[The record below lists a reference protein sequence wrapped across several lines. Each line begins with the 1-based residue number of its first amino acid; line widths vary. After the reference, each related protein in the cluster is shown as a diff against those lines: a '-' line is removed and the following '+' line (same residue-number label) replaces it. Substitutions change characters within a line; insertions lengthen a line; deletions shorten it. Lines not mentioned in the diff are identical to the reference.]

1 MNRFI
6 PKSAERQA
14 PFFAILKA
22 AAKFSWTEECSRAF
36 EELKAFLTTPPTL
49 AAPIPGDELYLYV
62 AIAATAVS
70 SILVKRVDKEERPV
84 FYTSKSLVDAETRY
98 SPLEKSAYAV
108 IIASR
113 KLRPYF
119 HAHTIH
125 VVTNLPL
132 KAALRSMGVAGRMS
146 KWAVELSEY
155 DVHFQPRTA
164 IKAQALADF
173 VVEGCVRAEGRPDD
187 YWELYVDGASSK
199 NGAGA
204 GVVLKSPQGVLH
216 ETALRFSKPRTNN
229 AAEYGALIAGLR
241 MAKTMG
247 VSHLKVFSDSAIVV
261 NELSGVYEVR
271 EETLAPYNDQAK
283 IALKVFETTEIHQV
297 AREDNTHADA
307 LSKLATALSF
317 EEDRMITVEKEREE
331 GECMAIDTQ
340 TDATPPTAQAGVT
353 PPTAPL
359 TDWRA
364 PIRTFIETDALPADR
379 ALATKIRRRAARC
392 VLLDGEMY
400 RKSSAGPYLRCLND
414 EEASFTLREIHQGVC
429 GMHIGAKS
437 LEKNVLLQGYYWPT
451 IRRDSEE
458 LVKRC
463 HKCQLFANTHHLPST
478 ALQPI
483 VSPWPFAFWGMD
495 LLGPFPEAVGK
506 RKYIIVAV
514 DYFTKWVEA
523 EALAS
528 ITAYQVQKFVLKNII
543 TRFSLPL
550 GFVCDHGTQF
560 DCTAFLDFC
569 EEFKIM
575 VRLASV
581 AYPQANGQAEAINKL
596 ILQGLKKRVD
606 EAKGKWVDELP
617 NILWAHRTS
626 YKTATDETP
635 YTLVYGTEAV
645 LPVEVNLPSLRIQHF
660 DQGGNDAGLHHNL
673 DIIEERREDAAIRLV
688 AEKEQLARRYNA
700 HLRPHHLE
708 EGDWVVR
715 KVFRPIPQQGKL
727 NANWEGP
734 YKVREVIGPSTFKL
748 ERPTGEPIHKTWN
761 AMHLRKYSANEEEV

>member
-14 PFFAILKA
+14 PFFATLKA
-22 AAKFSWTEECSRAF
+22 VAKFSWTEECSKAF
-36 EELKAFLTTPPTL
+36 EELKSFLTTPPTL
-49 AAPIPGDELYLYV
+49 AAPLPGDELYLYV

-70 SILVKRVDKEERPV
+70 SVLVKRSDKEERPV

-125 VVTNLPL
+125 VVINLPL
-132 KAALRSMGVAGRMS
+132 RTALRSIGVAGRMS

-173 VVEGCVRAEGRPDD
+173 VVEGCVRAEERPDD
-187 YWELYVDGASSK
+187 YWELYIDGASSK

-204 GVVLKSPQGVLH
+204 GIVLKSPQGVLH
-216 ETALRFSKPRTNN
+216 ETALRFNKSRTNN
-229 AAEYGALIAGLR
+229 AAEYGVLLAGLR
-241 MAKTMG
+241 MAKAMG
-247 VSHLKVFSDSAIVV
+247 VSHLKIFSDSAIVV
-261 NELSGVYEVR
+261 NQLSGVYEVR
-271 EETLAPYNDQAK
+271 EETLIPYNDQAK
-283 IALKVFETTEIHQV
+283 IALKNFDTTEIHQV
-297 AREDNTHADA
+297 AREDNAHADA

-317 EEDRMITVEKEREE
+317 EDDRMFTVEKEREE
-331 GECMAIDTQ
+331 GECMVLNDQAI
-340 TDATPPTAQAGVT
+340 ATPSTV
-353 PPTAPL
+353 PL
-359 TDWRA
+359 TDWRT
-364 PIRTFIETDALPADR
+364 PMRTFIETDTLPVDR
-379 ALATKIRRRAARC
+379 ALATKVRRRAARC
-392 VLLDGEMY
+392 VLLDGELY
-400 RKSSAGPYLRCLND
+400 RKSSAGPYLRCLSD

-495 LLGPFPEAVGK
+495 LLGPFPEVVGK

-514 DYFTKWVEA
+514 DYFTKWVEV

-528 ITAYQVQKFVLKNII
+528 ITAYQVQKFVLRNVI

-560 DCTAFLDFC
+560 DSTAFLDFC

-606 EAKGKWVDELP
+606 AAKGKWVDELP

-660 DQGGNDAGLHHNL
+660 NQEGNDSALHHNL
-673 DIIEERREDAAIRLV
+673 DMIEERREDAAIRLV

-700 HLRPHHLE
+700 HLRPHQLE
-708 EGDWVVR
+708 EGD
-715 KVFRPIPQQGKL
+715 
-727 NANWEGP
+727 
-734 YKVREVIGPSTFKL
+734 
-748 ERPTGEPIHKTWN
+748 
-761 AMHLRKYSANEEEV
+761 

>member
-22 AAKFSWTEECSRAF
+22 AAKFSWTEECSKAF
-36 EELKAFLTTPPTL
+36 EELKTFLTSPPTL

-70 SILVKRVDKEERPV
+70 SVLVKRMNKEECPV
-84 FYTSKSLVDAETRY
+84 FYTSKSLVEAETRY

-125 VVTNLPL
+125 IVTNLPL
-132 KAALRSMGVAGRMS
+132 KSALRSMGVAGRMS

-204 GVVLKSPQGVLH
+204 GVVLKSPQGILH
-216 ETALRFSKPRTNN
+216 ETALRFSKARTNN
-229 AAEYGALIAGLR
+229 AAEYGALIAGLK
-241 MAKTMG
+241 MAKSMG
-247 VSHLKVFSDSAIVV
+247 VSHLKIFSDSAIVV
-261 NELSGVYEVR
+261 NQLSGMYEVR
-271 EETLAPYNDQAK
+271 EETLVPYNDQAK
-283 IALKVFETTEIHQV
+283 IALKAFETTEIHQV
-297 AREDNTHADA
+297 AREDNVHADA

-317 EEDRMITVEKEREE
+317 EDGRMITVENEKE
-331 GECMAIDTQ
+331 GECMVISDQ
-340 TDATPPTAQAGVT
+340 TNTTPPAAF
-353 PPTAPL
+353 P

-379 ALATKIRRRAARC
+379 ALATKVRRRAARC
-392 VLLDGEMY
+392 ILLDGEMY

-514 DYFTKWVEA
+514 DYFTKRVEA

-569 EEFKIM
+569 QEFKIM

-596 ILQGLKKRVD
+596 ILRGLKKRVD
-606 EAKGKWVDELP
+606 DAKGKWVDELP

-660 DQGGNDAGLHHNL
+660 NHDHNDTGLHHNL
-673 DIIEERREDAAIRLV
+673 DLIEERREDAAIRLV

-700 HLRPHHLE
+700 HLRPHQLE

-734 YKVREVIGPSTFKL
+734 YKVRDVVGPSTFKL
-748 ERPTGEPIHKTWN
+748 ERPNGEPIHKTWN
-761 AMHLRKYSANEEEV
+761 SMHLRKYNANEEEG

>member
-22 AAKFSWTEECSRAF
+22 AAKFSWTEECSKAF
-36 EELKAFLTTPPTL
+36 EELKTFLTSPPTL

-70 SILVKRVDKEERPV
+70 SVLVKRTNKEERPV
-84 FYTSKSLVDAETRY
+84 FYTSKSLVEAETRY

-125 VVTNLPL
+125 IVTNLPL
-132 KAALRSMGVAGRMS
+132 KSALRSMGVAGRMS

-164 IKAQALADF
+164 IKAHALADF

-204 GVVLKSPQGVLH
+204 GVVLKSPQGILH
-216 ETALRFSKPRTNN
+216 ETALRFSKARTNN
-229 AAEYGALIAGLR
+229 AAEYGALIAGLK
-241 MAKTMG
+241 MAKSMG
-247 VSHLKVFSDSAIVV
+247 VSHLKIFSDSAIVV
-261 NELSGVYEVR
+261 NQLSGMYEVR
-271 EETLAPYNDQAK
+271 EETLVPYNDQAK
-283 IALKVFETTEIHQV
+283 IALKAFETTEIHQV
-297 AREDNTHADA
+297 AREDNVHADA

-317 EEDRMITVEKEREE
+317 EDGRMITVENEKE
-331 GECMAIDTQ
+331 GECMVISDQ
-340 TDATPPTAQAGVT
+340 TNTTPPAAF
-353 PPTAPL
+353 P

-379 ALATKIRRRAARC
+379 ALATKVRRRAARC
-392 VLLDGEMY
+392 ILLDGEMY

-483 VSPWPFAFWGMD
+483 ISPWPFAFWGMD

-569 EEFKIM
+569 QEFKIM

-581 AYPQANGQAEAINKL
+581 AYPQANGQTEAINKL
-596 ILQGLKKRVD
+596 ILRGLKKRVD
-606 EAKGKWVDELP
+606 DAKGKWVDELP

-660 DQGGNDAGLHHNL
+660 NHDHNDTGLHHNL
-673 DIIEERREDAAIRLV
+673 DLIEERREDAAIRLV

-700 HLRPHHLE
+700 HLRPHQLE
-708 EGDWVVR
+708 EGGWVVR

-734 YKVREVIGPSTFKL
+734 YKVRDVVGPSTFKL
-748 ERPTGEPIHKTWN
+748 ERPNGEPIHKTWN
-761 AMHLRKYSANEEEV
+761 SMHLRKYNANEEEG

>member
-14 PFFAILKA
+14 PFFATLKA
-22 AAKFSWTEECSRAF
+22 AAKFSWTEECSKAF

-70 SILVKRVDKEERPV
+70 SVLVKRIDKEERPV

-132 KAALRSMGVAGRMS
+132 KAALRSMGVAGRLS

-204 GVVLKSPQGVLH
+204 GIVLKSPQGVLH
-216 ETALRFSKPRTNN
+216 ETALRFNQ
-229 AAEYGALIAGLR
+229 
-241 MAKTMG
+241 
-247 VSHLKVFSDSAIVV
+247 
-261 NELSGVYEVR
+261 LSGVYEVR

-283 IALKVFETTEIHQV
+283 IALKVFETAEIHQV
-297 AREDNTHADA
+297 AREDNAHADA

-317 EEDRMITVEKEREE
+317 EEDRMITVEREREE
-331 GECMAIDTQ
+331 GECMVVDAQ
-340 TDATPPTAQAGVT
+340 TGVT
-353 PPTAPL
+353 PPTALL

-560 DCTAFLDFC
+560 DCTAFLEFC

-575 VRLASV
+575 VRSASV

-606 EAKGKWVDELP
+606 AAKGKWVDELP

-645 LPVEVNLPSLRIQHF
+645 LPVEVNLPSLRIQLF
-660 DQGGNDAGLHHNL
+660 NQGGNDAGLHHNL
-673 DIIEERREDAAIRLV
+673 DMIEERREDAAIRLL

>member
-22 AAKFSWTEECSRAF
+22 AAKFSWTEECSKAF
-36 EELKAFLTTPPTL
+36 EELKTFLTSPPTL

-70 SILVKRVDKEERPV
+70 SVLVKRTNKEERPV
-84 FYTSKSLVDAETRY
+84 FYTSKSLVEAETRY
-98 SPLEKSAYAV
+98 SPLEKSAYTV

-125 VVTNLPL
+125 IVTNLPL
-132 KAALRSMGVAGRMS
+132 KSALRSMGVAGRMS

-204 GVVLKSPQGVLH
+204 GVVLKSPQGILH
-216 ETALRFSKPRTNN
+216 ETALRFSKARTNN
-229 AAEYGALIAGLR
+229 AAEYGALIAGLK
-241 MAKTMG
+241 MAKSMG
-247 VSHLKVFSDSAIVV
+247 VSHLKIFSDSAIVV
-261 NELSGVYEVR
+261 NQLSGTYEVR
-271 EETLAPYNDQAK
+271 EETLVPYNDQAK
-283 IALKVFETTEIHQV
+283 IALKAFETTEIHQV
-297 AREDNTHADA
+297 AREDNVHADA

-317 EEDRMITVEKEREE
+317 EDGRMITVENEKE
-331 GECMAIDTQ
+331 GECMVISDQ
-340 TDATPPTAQAGVT
+340 TNTTPPAAF
-353 PPTAPL
+353 P

-379 ALATKIRRRAARC
+379 ALATKVRRRAARC
-392 VLLDGEMY
+392 ILLDGEMY

-483 VSPWPFAFWGMD
+483 VSPWPFAFWGMY

-569 EEFKIM
+569 QEFKIM

-596 ILQGLKKRVD
+596 ILRGLKKRVD
-606 EAKGKWVDELP
+606 DAKGKWVDELP

-645 LPVEVNLPSLRIQHF
+645 LPVEVNFPSLRIQHF
-660 DQGGNDAGLHHNL
+660 NHDHNDTGLHHNL
-673 DIIEERREDAAIRLV
+673 DLIEERREDAAIRLV

-700 HLRPHHLE
+700 HLRPHQLE

-715 KVFRPIPQQGKL
+715 KVFRPIPQHGKL

-734 YKVREVIGPSTFKL
+734 YKVRDVVGPSTFKL
-748 ERPTGEPIHKTWN
+748 ERPNGEPIHKTWN
-761 AMHLRKYSANEEEV
+761 SMHLRKYNANEEEG

>member
-22 AAKFSWTEECSRAF
+22 AAKFSWTEECSKAF

-70 SILVKRVDKEERPV
+70 SVLVKRTNKEEPPV

-119 HAHTIH
+119 RAHTIH

-132 KAALRSMGVAGRMS
+132 KTALRSMGVAGRMS

-173 VVEGCVRAEGRPDD
+173 VVEGCVRVEGRPYD

-204 GVVLKSPQGVLH
+204 GIVLKSPQGVLH
-216 ETALRFSKPRTNN
+216 ETALRFNKSRTNN

-241 MAKTMG
+241 MAKAMG
-247 VSHLKVFSDSAIVV
+247 VSHLKVFSDSAIIV
-261 NELSGVYEVR
+261 NQLSGVYEVR
-271 EETLAPYNDQAK
+271 EETQAPYNDQAK
-283 IALKVFETTEIHQV
+283 IALKDFETTEIHHV

-307 LSKLATALSF
+307 LSNLATALSF
-317 EEDRMITVEKEREE
+317 EDGRMITVEKEREE
-331 GECMAIDTQ
+331 GECMVVNDETR
-340 TDATPPTAQAGVT
+340 VT
-353 PPTAPL
+353 PTVPL
-359 TDWRA
+359 IDWRT
-364 PIRTFIETDALPADR
+364 PIRTFIETDTLPADR

-400 RKSSAGPYLRCLND
+400 RKSSAGPYLRCLSN
-414 EEASFTLREIHQGVC
+414 EEASFTLREIHQSVC

-463 HKCQLFANTHHLPST
+463 HKCQLFANTHHLPSS
-478 ALQPI
+478 QWFHRGR
-483 VSPWPFAFWGMD
+483 SPSGEWICWDHSQRRWARESTSSW
-495 LLGPFPEAVGK
+495 
-506 RKYIIVAV
+506 R
-514 DYFTKWVEA
+514 W
-523 EALAS
+523 
-528 ITAYQVQKFVLKNII
+528 IT
-543 TRFSLPL
+543 SP
-550 GFVCDHGTQF
+550 
-560 DCTAFLDFC
+560 
-569 EEFKIM
+569 
-575 VRLASV
+575 S
-581 AYPQANGQAEAINKL
+581 
-596 ILQGLKKRVD
+596 GLK
-606 EAKGKWVDELP
+606 P
-617 NILWAHRTS
+617 
-626 YKTATDETP
+626 
-635 YTLVYGTEAV
+635 
-645 LPVEVNLPSLRIQHF
+645 
-660 DQGGNDAGLHHNL
+660 
-673 DIIEERREDAAIRLV
+673 
-688 AEKEQLARRYNA
+688 
-700 HLRPHHLE
+700 
-708 EGDWVVR
+708 
-715 KVFRPIPQQGKL
+715 KL
-727 NANWEGP
+727 
-734 YKVREVIGPSTFKL
+734 
-748 ERPTGEPIHKTWN
+748 
-761 AMHLRKYSANEEEV
+761 

>member
-6 PKSAERQA
+6 PKSAKRQA
-14 PFFAILKA
+14 PFFATLKA
-22 AAKFSWTEECSRAF
+22 AAKFSWKEECSKAF
-36 EELKAFLTTPPTL
+36 EELKSFLTTPPTL
-49 AAPIPGDELYLYV
+49 AAPLPGDELYLYV

-70 SILVKRVDKEERPV
+70 SVLVKRADKEERPV

-98 SPLEKSAYAV
+98 SPLEKSAYVV
-108 IIASR
+108 IVASR

-132 KAALRSMGVAGRMS
+132 KTALRSMVVAGRMS

-155 DVHFQPRTA
+155 DVHFQPRTT

-204 GVVLKSPQGVLH
+204 GIVIKTPQGVLH
-216 ETALRFSKPRTNN
+216 ETALRFNKSRTNN

-241 MAKTMG
+241 MAKAMG
-247 VSHLKVFSDSAIVV
+247 VSHLKIFSDSAIMV
-261 NELSGVYEVR
+261 NQLSGVYEVR
-271 EETLAPYNDQAK
+271 EETLIPYNDQAK
-283 IALKVFETTEIHQV
+283 IALKNFDITEIHQV
-297 AREDNTHADA
+297 AREDNAHADA

-317 EEDRMITVEKEREE
+317 EDDRMITVEKEREE
-331 GECMAIDTQ
+331 GECMVLNDQAI
-340 TDATPPTAQAGVT
+340 ATPPAV
-353 PPTAPL
+353 PL
-359 TDWRA
+359 TDWRM
-364 PIRTFIETDALPADR
+364 PIRTFIETDTLPVDR

-392 VLLDGEMY
+392 VLLDGELY
-400 RKSSAGPYLRCLND
+400 RKSSAGPYLRCLSD
-414 EEASFTLREIHQGVC
+414 EEASFTLREIHRSIC

-478 ALQPI
+478 VLQPI

-528 ITAYQVQKFVLKNII
+528 ITVYQVQKFVLKNII

-560 DCTAFLDFC
+560 DCTAFLVFC
-569 EEFKIM
+569 EEFKIV

-660 DQGGNDAGLHHNL
+660 NHDRNDAGLHHNL
-673 DIIEERREDAAIRLV
+673 DMIEERREDAAIRLV

-700 HLRPHHLE
+700 HLRPHELK

>member
-22 AAKFSWTEECSRAF
+22 AAKFSWTEECSKAF
-36 EELKAFLTTPPTL
+36 EELKTFLTSPPTL

-70 SILVKRVDKEERPV
+70 SVLVKRTNKEERPV
-84 FYTSKSLVDAETRY
+84 FYTSKSLVEAETRY

-125 VVTNLPL
+125 IVTNLPL
-132 KAALRSMGVAGRMS
+132 KSALRSMGVAGRMS

-204 GVVLKSPQGVLH
+204 GVVLKSPQGILH
-216 ETALRFSKPRTNN
+216 ETALRFSKARTNN
-229 AAEYGALIAGLR
+229 AAEYGALIAGLK
-241 MAKTMG
+241 MAKSMG
-247 VSHLKVFSDSAIVV
+247 VSHLKIFSDSAIVV
-261 NELSGVYEVR
+261 NQLSGMYEVR
-271 EETLAPYNDQAK
+271 EETLVPYNDQAK
-283 IALKVFETTEIHQV
+283 IALKAFETTEIHQV
-297 AREDNTHADA
+297 AREDNVHADA

-317 EEDRMITVEKEREE
+317 EDGRMITVENEKE
-331 GECMAIDTQ
+331 GECMVISDQ
-340 TDATPPTAQAGVT
+340 TNTTPPAAF
-353 PPTAPL
+353 P

-379 ALATKIRRRAARC
+379 ALATNVRRRAARC
-392 VLLDGEMY
+392 ILLDGEMY

-451 IRRDSEE
+451 IRRDFEE

-569 EEFKIM
+569 QEFKIM

-596 ILQGLKKRVD
+596 ILRGLKKRVD
-606 EAKGKWVDELP
+606 DAKGKWVDELP

-660 DQGGNDAGLHHNL
+660 NHDHNDTGLHHNL
-673 DIIEERREDAAIRLV
+673 DLIEERREDAAIRLV

-700 HLRPHHLE
+700 HLRPHQLE

-734 YKVREVIGPSTFKL
+734 YKVRDVVGPSTFKL
-748 ERPTGEPIHKTWN
+748 ERPNGEPIHKTWN
-761 AMHLRKYSANEEEV
+761 SMHLRKYNANEEEG

>member
-6 PKSAERQA
+6 PKFAERQA

-22 AAKFSWTEECSRAF
+22 AAKFSWTEECSKAF

-49 AAPIPGDELYLYV
+49 AAPVPGDELYMYV

-70 SILVKRVDKEERPV
+70 SVLVKWMDKEERPV

-132 KAALRSMGVAGRMS
+132 KA
-146 KWAVELSEY
+146 
-155 DVHFQPRTA
+155 
-164 IKAQALADF
+164 
-173 VVEGCVRAEGRPDD
+173 
-187 YWELYVDGASSK
+187 SSK

-204 GVVLKSPQGVLH
+204 GIVLKSPQGVLH
-216 ETALRFSKPRTNN
+216 ETALRFSKSRTNN

-261 NELSGVYEVR
+261 NQLSGVYEVR

-283 IALKVFETTEIHQV
+283 IALKGFESTEIHQV
-297 AREDNTHADA
+297 AREDNAHADA
-307 LSKLATALSF
+307 LSKLATALNF
-317 EEDRMITVEKEREE
+317 EEDRMITVEKEREV
-331 GECMAIDTQ
+331 GECMVVDAQ
-340 TDATPPTAQAGVT
+340 TSVSHTPP
-353 PPTAPL
+353 PL
-359 TDWRA
+359 DWRA

-379 ALATKIRRRAARC
+379 ALATRVRRRAARC
-392 VLLDGEMY
+392 ILLDREMY
-400 RKSSAGPYLRCLND
+400 RKSSAGPYLRCLSD

-451 IRRDSEE
+451 IRWDAEE

-514 DYFTKWVEA
+514 DYFAKWVEA

-528 ITAYQVQKFVLKNII
+528 ITAYQVQKFVFKNII

-596 ILQGLKKRVD
+596 ILQGLKKRVN

-660 DQGGNDAGLHHNL
+660 NHNGNDAALHHNL
-673 DIIEERREDAAIRLV
+673 DMVEERREDAAIRLV
-688 AEKEQLARRYNA
+688 AEKEQVARRYNA

-734 YKVREVIGPSTFKL
+734 YRVREVIGPSTFKL
-748 ERPTGEPIHKTWN
+748 EHPSGEPIHKTWN
-761 AMHLRKYSANEEEV
+761 AMHLRKYIVNGEEV

>member
-22 AAKFSWTEECSRAF
+22 AAKFSWTEECSKAF
-36 EELKAFLTTPPTL
+36 EELKTFLTSPPTL

-70 SILVKRVDKEERPV
+70 SVLVKRTDKVERPV
-84 FYTSKSLVDAETRY
+84 FYTSKSLVEAETRY

-119 HAHTIH
+119 QAHTIH
-125 VVTNLPL
+125 IVTNLPL
-132 KAALRSMGVAGRMS
+132 KSALRSMGVAGRMS

-155 DVHFQPRTA
+155 DVHFEPRTA

-173 VVEGCVRAEGRPDD
+173 VVEGCVRAEGRPED

-204 GVVLKSPQGVLH
+204 GIVLKSPQGILH
-216 ETALRFSKPRTNN
+216 ETALRFNKARTNN

-241 MAKTMG
+241 MAKSMG
-247 VSHLKVFSDSAIVV
+247 VSHLKIFSDSAIVV
-261 NELSGVYEVR
+261 NQLSGVYEVR
-271 EETLAPYNDQAK
+271 EETLIPYNDQAK
-283 IALKVFETTEIHQV
+283 IALRGFETTEVHQV
-297 AREDNTHADA
+297 AREDNVHADA

-317 EEDRMITVEKEREE
+317 EDGRMITVENEKE
-331 GECMAIDTQ
+331 GECMVINDQ
-340 TDATPPTAQAGVT
+340 TDAAPPTAL
-353 PPTAPL
+353 P
-359 TDWRA
+359 TDWRT
-364 PIRTFIETDALPADR
+364 PIRAFIETDALPADR

-392 VLLDGEMY
+392 ILLDGEMY
-400 RKSSAGPYLRCLND
+400 RKSSAGPYLRCLNN
-414 EEASFTLREIHQGVC
+414 EEASFTLREIHQGIC

-437 LEKNVLLQGYYWPT
+437 LEKNALLQGYYWPT

-569 EEFKIM
+569 QEFKIL

-645 LPVEVNLPSLRIQHF
+645 LPVEVNLPTLRIQHF
-660 DQGGNDAGLHHNL
+660 NHDHNNAGLHHNL
-673 DIIEERREDAAIRLV
+673 DVIEERREDAAIRLI

-700 HLRPHHLE
+700 HLRPHQLE

-734 YKVREVIGPSTFKL
+734 YKVREVVGPSTFKL
-748 ERPTGEPIHKTWN
+748 ERPNGEPIHKTRN
-761 AMHLRKYSANEEEV
+761 AMHLRKYNANEG

>member
-22 AAKFSWTEECSRAF
+22 AAKFSWTEECSKAF

-70 SILVKRVDKEERPV
+70 SVLVKRMDKEECPV

-199 NGAGA
+199 SGAGA
-204 GVVLKSPQGVLH
+204 GIVLKSPQGVLH
-216 ETALRFSKPRTNN
+216 ETALRFNKSRTNN

-261 NELSGVYEVR
+261 NQLSGVYEVR

-283 IALKVFETTEIHQV
+283 IALKGFETTEIHQV
-297 AREDNTHADA
+297 AREDNAHADA

-331 GECMAIDTQ
+331 GECMIVDDQ
-340 TDATPPTAQAGVT
+340 TGVPPPTSS
-353 PPTAPL
+353 L

-379 ALATKIRRRAARC
+379 ALVTKIRRRAARC

-400 RKSSAGPYLRCLND
+400 CKSSAGPYLRCLSD

-429 GMHIGAKS
+429 GMHVGAKS

-463 HKCQLFANTHHLPST
+463 HKCQLFANAHHLPST
-478 ALQPI
+478 AL
-483 VSPWPFAFWGMD
+483 
-495 LLGPFPEAVGK
+495 
-506 RKYIIVAV
+506 
-514 DYFTKWVEA
+514 
-523 EALAS
+523 
-528 ITAYQVQKFVLKNII
+528 
-543 TRFSLPL
+543 
-550 GFVCDHGTQF
+550 
-560 DCTAFLDFC
+560 
-569 EEFKIM
+569 
-575 VRLASV
+575 
-581 AYPQANGQAEAINKL
+581 
-596 ILQGLKKRVD
+596 
-606 EAKGKWVDELP
+606 
-617 NILWAHRTS
+617 
-626 YKTATDETP
+626 
-635 YTLVYGTEAV
+635 
-645 LPVEVNLPSLRIQHF
+645 
-660 DQGGNDAGLHHNL
+660 
-673 DIIEERREDAAIRLV
+673 
-688 AEKEQLARRYNA
+688 
-700 HLRPHHLE
+700 
-708 EGDWVVR
+708 
-715 KVFRPIPQQGKL
+715 
-727 NANWEGP
+727 
-734 YKVREVIGPSTFKL
+734 
-748 ERPTGEPIHKTWN
+748 
-761 AMHLRKYSANEEEV
+761 

>member
-22 AAKFSWTEECSRAF
+22 AAKFSWTEECSKAF
-36 EELKAFLTTPPTL
+36 EELKIFLTSPPTL

-70 SILVKRVDKEERPV
+70 SVLVKRMNKEERPV
-84 FYTSKSLVDAETRY
+84 FYTSKSLVEAETRY

-125 VVTNLPL
+125 IVTNLPL
-132 KAALRSMGVAGRMS
+132 KSALRSMGVAGRMS

-204 GVVLKSPQGVLH
+204 GVVLKSPQGILH
-216 ETALRFSKPRTNN
+216 ETALRFSKARTNN
-229 AAEYGALIAGLR
+229 AAEYGALIAGLK
-241 MAKTMG
+241 MAKSMG
-247 VSHLKVFSDSAIVV
+247 VSHLKIFSDSAIVV
-261 NELSGVYEVR
+261 NQLSGMYEVR
-271 EETLAPYNDQAK
+271 EETLVPYNDQAK
-283 IALKVFETTEIHQV
+283 IALKAFETTEIHQV
-297 AREDNTHADA
+297 AREDNVHADA

-317 EEDRMITVEKEREE
+317 EDGRMITVENEKE
-331 GECMAIDTQ
+331 GECMVISDQ
-340 TDATPPTAQAGVT
+340 TNTMPPAAF
-353 PPTAPL
+353 P

-379 ALATKIRRRAARC
+379 ALATKVRRRAARC
-392 VLLDGEMY
+392 ILLDGEMY

-569 EEFKIM
+569 QEFKIM

-596 ILQGLKKRVD
+596 ILRGLKKRVD
-606 EAKGKWVDELP
+606 DAKGKWVDELP

-660 DQGGNDAGLHHNL
+660 NHDHNDTGLHHNL
-673 DIIEERREDAAIRLV
+673 DLIEERREDAAIRLV

-700 HLRPHHLE
+700 HLRPHQLE

-734 YKVREVIGPSTFKL
+734 YKVRDVVGPSTFKL
-748 ERPTGEPIHKTWN
+748 ERPNGEPIHKTWN
-761 AMHLRKYSANEEEV
+761 SMHLRKYNANEEEG

>member
-22 AAKFSWTEECSRAF
+22 AAKFSWTEECSKAF
-36 EELKAFLTTPPTL
+36 EELKTFLTSPPTL

-70 SILVKRVDKEERPV
+70 SVLVKRTNKEERPV
-84 FYTSKSLVDAETRY
+84 FYTSKSLVEAETRY

-125 VVTNLPL
+125 IVTNLPL
-132 KAALRSMGVAGRMS
+132 KSALRSMGIAGRMS

-204 GVVLKSPQGVLH
+204 GIVLKSPQGILH
-216 ETALRFSKPRTNN
+216 ETAIRFSKTRTNN
-229 AAEYGALIAGLR
+229 AAEYGALIAGLK
-241 MAKTMG
+241 MAKSMG
-247 VSHLKVFSDSAIVV
+247 VSHLKIFSDSAIVV
-261 NELSGVYEVR
+261 NQLSGVYEVR
-271 EETLAPYNDQAK
+271 EETLVPYNDQAK
-283 IALKVFETTEIHQV
+283 IALKGFETTEIHQV
-297 AREDNTHADA
+297 AREDNVHADA

-317 EEDRMITVEKEREE
+317 EEGRMITVDNEKE
-331 GECMAIDTQ
+331 GECMVISDQANT
-340 TDATPPTAQAGVT
+340 TPPAAL
-353 PPTAPL
+353 P

-364 PIRTFIETDALPADR
+364 PIRTFIETDSLPADR
-379 ALATKIRRRAARC
+379 ALATKVRRRAARC
-392 VLLDGEMY
+392 ILLDGEMY

-478 ALQPI
+478 ALQPV

-550 GFVCDHGTQF
+550 GFICDHGTQF

-569 EEFKIM
+569 QEFKIM

-660 DQGGNDAGLHHNL
+660 SHDHNDTGLHHNL
-673 DIIEERREDAAIRLV
+673 DLLEERREDAAIRLV

-700 HLRPHHLE
+700 HLRPHQLE

-734 YKVREVIGPSTFKL
+734 YKVREVVGPSTFKL
-748 ERPTGEPIHKTWN
+748 ERPNGEPIHKTWN
-761 AMHLRKYSANEEEV
+761 AMHLRKYNANEEEG

>member
-14 PFFAILKA
+14 PFFAILKV
-22 AAKFSWTEECSRAF
+22 AAKFSWTEECSKAF
-36 EELKAFLTTPPTL
+36 EELKTFLTSPPTL

-70 SILVKRVDKEERPV
+70 SVLVKRTNKEERPV
-84 FYTSKSLVDAETRY
+84 FYTSKSLVEAETRY

-125 VVTNLPL
+125 IVTNLPL
-132 KAALRSMGVAGRMS
+132 KSALRSMGVAGRMS

-204 GVVLKSPQGVLH
+204 GIVLKSPQGILH
-216 ETALRFSKPRTNN
+216 ETALRFSKARTNN
-229 AAEYGALIAGLR
+229 AAEYGALIAGLK
-241 MAKTMG
+241 MAKSMG
-247 VSHLKVFSDSAIVV
+247 VSHLKIFSDSAIVV
-261 NELSGVYEVR
+261 NQLSGVYEVR
-271 EETLAPYNDQAK
+271 EETLVPYNDQAK
-283 IALKVFETTEIHQV
+283 IALKGFETTEIHQV
-297 AREDNTHADA
+297 AREDNVHADA

-317 EEDRMITVEKEREE
+317 EDGRMITVDNEKE
-331 GECMAIDTQ
+331 GECMVISDQANK
-340 TDATPPTAQAGVT
+340 TPPAAL
-353 PPTAPL
+353 P

-364 PIRTFIETDALPADR
+364 PIRTFIETDSLPADR
-379 ALATKIRRRAARC
+379 ALATKVRRRAARC
-392 VLLDGEMY
+392 ILLDGEMY

-478 ALQPI
+478 ALQPV

-550 GFVCDHGTQF
+550 GFICDHGTQF

-569 EEFKIM
+569 QEFKIM

-581 AYPQANGQAEAINKL
+581 AYPQANEQAEAINKL

-660 DQGGNDAGLHHNL
+660 NHDYNDTGLHHNL
-673 DIIEERREDAAIRLV
+673 DLIEERREDAAIRLV

-700 HLRPHHLE
+700 HLRPHQLE

-734 YKVREVIGPSTFKL
+734 YKVREVVGPSTFKL
-748 ERPTGEPIHKTWN
+748 ERPNGEPIHKTWN
-761 AMHLRKYSANEEEV
+761 AMHLRKYNANEEEG

>member
-6 PKSAERQA
+6 PKSVERQA

-22 AAKFSWTEECSRAF
+22 AAKFSWTEECSKAF
-36 EELKAFLTTPPTL
+36 EELKTFLTSPPTL

-70 SILVKRVDKEERPV
+70 SVLVKRTNKEERPV
-84 FYTSKSLVDAETRY
+84 FYTSKSLVEAETRY

-125 VVTNLPL
+125 IVTNLPL
-132 KAALRSMGVAGRMS
+132 KSALRSMGVAGRMS

-204 GVVLKSPQGVLH
+204 GIVLKSPQGILH
-216 ETALRFSKPRTNN
+216 ETALRFSKARTNN
-229 AAEYGALIAGLR
+229 AAEYGALIAGLK
-241 MAKTMG
+241 MAKSMG
-247 VSHLKVFSDSAIVV
+247 VSHLKIFSDSAIVV
-261 NELSGVYEVR
+261 NQLSGVYEVR
-271 EETLAPYNDQAK
+271 EETLVPYNDQAK
-283 IALKVFETTEIHQV
+283 IALKGFETTEIHQV
-297 AREDNTHADA
+297 AREDNVHADA

-317 EEDRMITVEKEREE
+317 EDGRMITVDNEKE
-331 GECMAIDTQ
+331 GECMVISDQANT
-340 TDATPPTAQAGVT
+340 TPPAAL
-353 PPTAPL
+353 P

-364 PIRTFIETDALPADR
+364 PIRTFIETDSLPADR
-379 ALATKIRRRAARC
+379 ALATKVRRRAARC
-392 VLLDGEMY
+392 ILLDGEMY

-414 EEASFTLREIHQGVC
+414 KEASFTLREIHQGVC

-478 ALQPI
+478 ALQPV

-528 ITAYQVQKFVLKNII
+528 ITAYQVQKFVLKNVI

-550 GFVCDHGTQF
+550 GFICDHGTQF

-569 EEFKIM
+569 QEFKIM

-660 DQGGNDAGLHHNL
+660 NHDHNDTGLHHNL
-673 DIIEERREDAAIRLV
+673 DLIEERREDAAIRLV

-700 HLRPHHLE
+700 HLRPHQLE

-734 YKVREVIGPSTFKL
+734 YKVREVVGPSTFKL
-748 ERPTGEPIHKTWN
+748 ERPNGEPIHKTWN
-761 AMHLRKYSANEEEV
+761 AMHLRKYNANEEEG

>member
-22 AAKFSWTEECSRAF
+22 AAKFSWTEECSKAF
-36 EELKAFLTTPPTL
+36 EELKTFLTSPPTL

-70 SILVKRVDKEERPV
+70 SVLVKRTNKEERPV
-84 FYTSKSLVDAETRY
+84 FYTSKSLVEAETRY

-125 VVTNLPL
+125 IVTNLPL
-132 KAALRSMGVAGRMS
+132 KSALRSMGVAGRMS

-204 GVVLKSPQGVLH
+204 GIVLKSPQGILH
-216 ETALRFSKPRTNN
+216 ETALRFSKTQTNN
-229 AAEYGALIAGLR
+229 AAEYGALIAGLK
-241 MAKTMG
+241 MAKSMG
-247 VSHLKVFSDSAIVV
+247 VSHLKIFSDSAIVV
-261 NELSGVYEVR
+261 NQLSGVYEVR
-271 EETLAPYNDQAK
+271 EETLVPYNDQAK
-283 IALKVFETTEIHQV
+283 IALKGFETTEIHQV
-297 AREDNTHADA
+297 AREDNVHADA

-317 EEDRMITVEKEREE
+317 EEGRMITVDNEKE
-331 GECMAIDTQ
+331 GECMVISDQANT
-340 TDATPPTAQAGVT
+340 TPPAAL
-353 PPTAPL
+353 P

-364 PIRTFIETDALPADR
+364 PIRTFIETDSLPADR
-379 ALATKIRRRAARC
+379 ALATKVRRRAARC
-392 VLLDGEMY
+392 ILLDGEMY

-478 ALQPI
+478 ALQPV

-550 GFVCDHGTQF
+550 GFICDHGTQF

-569 EEFKIM
+569 QEFKIM

-635 YTLVYGTEAV
+635 YTLVYGTEVV

-660 DQGGNDAGLHHNL
+660 SHDHNDTGLHHNL
-673 DIIEERREDAAIRLV
+673 DLLEERREDAAIRLV

-700 HLRPHHLE
+700 HLRPHQLE

-734 YKVREVIGPSTFKL
+734 YKVREVVGPSTFKL
-748 ERPTGEPIHKTWN
+748 ERPNGEPIHKTWN
-761 AMHLRKYSANEEEV
+761 AMHLRKYNANEEEG

>member
-22 AAKFSWTEECSRAF
+22 AAKFSWTEECTKAF
-36 EELKAFLTTPPTL
+36 EELKSFLTSPPTL

-70 SILVKRVDKEERPV
+70 SVLVKRTNKEERPV
-84 FYTSKSLVDAETRY
+84 FYTSKSLVEAETRY

-119 HAHTIH
+119 QAHTIH
-125 VVTNLPL
+125 IVT
-132 KAALRSMGVAGRMS
+132 ALRSMGVAGRMS

-199 NGAGA
+199 NDAGA
-204 GVVLKSPQGVLH
+204 GIVLKSPQGILH
-216 ETALRFSKPRTNN
+216 ETALRFNKARTNN

-241 MAKTMG
+241 MAKSMG
-247 VSHLKVFSDSAIVV
+247 VSHLKIFSDSAIVV
-261 NELSGVYEVR
+261 NQLSGVYEVR
-271 EETLAPYNDQAK
+271 EETLVPYNDQAK
-283 IALKVFETTEIHQV
+283 VALKGFETTEVHQV
-297 AREDNTHADA
+297 AREDNVHADA

-317 EEDRMITVEKEREE
+317 EDGRMITVENEKE
-331 GECMAIDTQ
+331 GECMVISDQ
-340 TDATPPTAQAGVT
+340 TSAAPPTAL
-353 PPTAPL
+353 P
-359 TDWRA
+359 TDWRT
-364 PIRTFIETDALPADR
+364 PIRAFIETDALPADR
-379 ALATKIRRRAARC
+379 ALATKVRRRAARC
-392 VLLDGEMY
+392 ILLDGEMY

-569 EEFKIM
+569 QDFKVM

-660 DQGGNDAGLHHNL
+660 NHDSNDAGLHHNL
-673 DIIEERREDAAIRLV
+673 DVIEERRENAAIRLV
-688 AEKEQLARRYNA
+688 VEKEQLARRYNA
-700 HLRPHHLE
+700 HLRPHQLK

-715 KVFRPIPQQGKL
+715 KVFRPVPQQGKL

-748 ERPTGEPIHKTWN
+748 ERPNGEPIHKTWN
-761 AMHLRKYSANEEEV
+761 AMHLRKYSANEEEGQPNAPLPVYSV

>member
-1 MNRFI
+1 MLTGRLAAMNRFI

-49 AAPIPGDELYLYV
+49 VAPIPGDELYLYV
-62 AIAATAVS
+62 AIAATTVS
-70 SILVKRVDKEERPV
+70 SVLVKRVDKEERPV

-132 KAALRSMGVAGRMS
+132 KTALRSMGVAGRMS

-173 VVEGCVRAEGRPDD
+173 VVEGCVRAEGRLDD

-204 GVVLKSPQGVLH
+204 GIVLKSPQGVLH
-216 ETALRFSKPRTNN
+216 ETALRFNKSRTNN

-261 NELSGVYEVR
+261 NQLSGVYEVR

-283 IALKVFETTEIHQV
+283 IALKDFQTTEIHQV
-297 AREDNTHADA
+297 AREDNAHADA

-317 EEDRMITVEKEREE
+317 EEYKMITVEKEREE
-331 GECMAIDTQ
+331 GECMVIDDQ
-340 TDATPPTAQAGVT
+340 TSATPPAT
-353 PPTAPL
+353 PL

-400 RKSSAGPYLRCLND
+400 RKSSAGPYLRCLSD

-463 HKCQLFANTHHLPST
+463 HKCQLFANTHHMPST

-483 VSPWPFAFWGMD
+483 VSPWPFAF
-495 LLGPFPEAVGK
+495 
-506 RKYIIVAV
+506 
-514 DYFTKWVEA
+514 
-523 EALAS
+523 
-528 ITAYQVQKFVLKNII
+528 
-543 TRFSLPL
+543 
-550 GFVCDHGTQF
+550 
-560 DCTAFLDFC
+560 
-569 EEFKIM
+569 
-575 VRLASV
+575 
-581 AYPQANGQAEAINKL
+581 
-596 ILQGLKKRVD
+596 
-606 EAKGKWVDELP
+606 
-617 NILWAHRTS
+617 
-626 YKTATDETP
+626 
-635 YTLVYGTEAV
+635 
-645 LPVEVNLPSLRIQHF
+645 
-660 DQGGNDAGLHHNL
+660 
-673 DIIEERREDAAIRLV
+673 
-688 AEKEQLARRYNA
+688 
-700 HLRPHHLE
+700 
-708 EGDWVVR
+708 
-715 KVFRPIPQQGKL
+715 
-727 NANWEGP
+727 
-734 YKVREVIGPSTFKL
+734 
-748 ERPTGEPIHKTWN
+748 
-761 AMHLRKYSANEEEV
+761 

>member
-22 AAKFSWTEECSRAF
+22 AAKFSWTEECSKAF
-36 EELKAFLTTPPTL
+36 EELKTFLTSPPTL

-70 SILVKRVDKEERPV
+70 SVLVKRTNKEERPV
-84 FYTSKSLVDAETRY
+84 FYTSKSLVEAETRY

-125 VVTNLPL
+125 IVTNLPL
-132 KAALRSMGVAGRMS
+132 KSALRSMGVAGRMS

-204 GVVLKSPQGVLH
+204 GVVLKSPQGILH
-216 ETALRFSKPRTNN
+216 ETALRFSKARTNN
-229 AAEYGALIAGLR
+229 AAEYGALIAGLK
-241 MAKTMG
+241 MAKSMG
-247 VSHLKVFSDSAIVV
+247 VSHLKIFSDSAIVV
-261 NELSGVYEVR
+261 NQLSGMYEVR
-271 EETLAPYNDQAK
+271 EETLVPYNDQAK
-283 IALKVFETTEIHQV
+283 IALKAFETTEIHQV
-297 AREDNTHADA
+297 AREDNVHADA

-317 EEDRMITVEKEREE
+317 EDGRMITVENEKE
-331 GECMAIDTQ
+331 GECMVISDQ
-340 TDATPPTAQAGVT
+340 TNTTPPAAF
-353 PPTAPL
+353 P

-379 ALATKIRRRAARC
+379 ALATKVRRRAARC
-392 VLLDGEMY
+392 ILLDGEMY

-569 EEFKIM
+569 QEFKIM

-596 ILQGLKKRVD
+596 ILRGLKKRVD
-606 EAKGKWVDELP
+606 DAKGKWIDELP

-645 LPVEVNLPSLRIQHF
+645 LPVEVNLLSLRIQHF
-660 DQGGNDAGLHHNL
+660 NHDHNDTGLHHNL
-673 DIIEERREDAAIRLV
+673 DLIEERREDAAIRLV
-688 AEKEQLARRYNA
+688 AEKKQLARRYNA
-700 HLRPHHLE
+700 HLRPHQLE

-734 YKVREVIGPSTFKL
+734 YKVRDVVGPSTFKL
-748 ERPTGEPIHKTWN
+748 ERPNGEPIHKTWN
-761 AMHLRKYSANEEEV
+761 SMHPRKYNANKEEG

>member
-22 AAKFSWTEECSRAF
+22 AAKFSWTEECSKAF
-36 EELKAFLTTPPTL
+36 EELKTFLTSPPTL

-70 SILVKRVDKEERPV
+70 SVLVKRTNKEERPV
-84 FYTSKSLVDAETRY
+84 FYTSKSLVEAETRY

-125 VVTNLPL
+125 IVTNLPL
-132 KAALRSMGVAGRMS
+132 KSALRSMGVAGRMS

-204 GVVLKSPQGVLH
+204 GVVLKSPQGILH
-216 ETALRFSKPRTNN
+216 ETALRFSKARTNN
-229 AAEYGALIAGLR
+229 AAEYGALIAGLK
-241 MAKTMG
+241 MAKSMG
-247 VSHLKVFSDSAIVV
+247 VSHLKIFSDSAIVV
-261 NELSGVYEVR
+261 NQLSGMYEVR
-271 EETLAPYNDQAK
+271 EETLVPYNDQAK
-283 IALKVFETTEIHQV
+283 IALKAFETTEIHQV
-297 AREDNTHADA
+297 AREDNVHADA

-317 EEDRMITVEKEREE
+317 EDGRMITVENEKE
-331 GECMAIDTQ
+331 GECMVISDQ
-340 TDATPPTAQAGVT
+340 TNTTPPAAF
-353 PPTAPL
+353 P

-379 ALATKIRRRAARC
+379 ALATKVRRRAARC
-392 VLLDGEMY
+392 ILLDGEMY

-569 EEFKIM
+569 QEFKIM

-596 ILQGLKKRVD
+596 ILRGLKKRVD
-606 EAKGKWVDELP
+606 DAKGKWVDELP

-660 DQGGNDAGLHHNL
+660 NHDHNDTGLHHNL
-673 DIIEERREDAAIRLV
+673 DLIEERREDAAIRLV

-700 HLRPHHLE
+700 HLRPHQLE

-734 YKVREVIGPSTFKL
+734 YKVRDVVGPSTFKL
-748 ERPTGEPIHKTWN
+748 ERPNGEPIHKTWN
-761 AMHLRKYSANEEEV
+761 SMHLRKYNANEEEG